1 MVVLWHLFILQMLS
15 EIKGFD
21 KTRFPNVTPVEP
33 GEMYIKKYLV
43 GAETTYSA
51 NNEVTDSAASGT
63 ALSSGYKTNNG
74 HVGIDPQAKPHANI
88 LEACQYIGKNTGIV
102 CTYEWTNATPTAFST
117 HDISRANMTVMSEQ
131 IVNQGI
137 DVVLGNTH
145 TAFSDKKWFMDSAL
159 YERGYK
165 IIKDKDSLKS
175 VKPGDRIWGKLPAAY
190 YDVERAES
198 TPNIAELTEA
208 AIIALNDENENGFF
222 LMVEG
227 SAVDGGGHSNNVVN
241 NVGEYLAFDAACKVA
256 IEFAKSRNDTIVVIA
271 PDHDTGGLYYNYED
285 LNKIVQ
291 DVQFGIRSSFA
302 HYETGA
308 HTARNGGV
316 FMYIPKDVPYPSGID
331 PTQSSQV
338 DEEFYNSYGK
348 FSSVYPSN
356 PVNVINNIDI
366 VKYITSLI
374 NVDLDKISNE
384 LYVDVT
390 EQGTYDS
397 ASEIFTFK
405 DNDIKIKRNTSTA
418 SVHGINIE
426 LSGEVALYIEGR
438 FYVPQRIFTLEDQIV
453 DGMVVQADYKTGR
466 IFYSGNIGK
475 QNAQLPV
482 TVAIT
487 KPNAIDMEEENI
499 LAIDQLTI
507 NLNGTFTFEGTVD
520 RLAGNYT
527 IYTNYS
533 DGSDRPLMINFALK
547 NTIPLMT
554 VKRIIQTLPR

>member
-1 MVVLWHLFILQMLS
+1 M
-15 EIKGFD
+15 
-21 KTRFPNVTPVEP
+21 
-33 GEMYIKKYLV
+33 
-43 GAETTYSA
+43 
-51 NNEVTDSAASGT
+51 
-63 ALSSGYKTNNG
+63 
-74 HVGIDPQAKPHANI
+74 
-88 LEACQYIGKNTGIV
+88 
-102 CTYEWTNATPTAFST
+102 
-117 HDISRANMTVMSEQ
+117 
-131 IVNQGI
+131 
-137 DVVLGNTH
+137 
-145 TAFSDKKWFMDSAL
+145 
-159 YERGYK
+159 
-165 IIKDKDSLKS
+165 
-175 VKPGDRIWGKLPAAY
+175 
-190 YDVERAES
+190 
-198 TPNIAELTEA
+198 
-208 AIIALNDENENGFF
+208 
-222 LMVEG
+222 
-227 SAVDGGGHSNNVVN
+227 
-241 NVGEYLAFDAACKVA
+241 
-256 IEFAKSRNDTIVVIA
+256 
-271 PDHDTGGLYYNYED
+271 
-285 LNKIVQ
+285 
-291 DVQFGIRSSFA
+291 
-302 HYETGA
+302 
-308 HTARNGGV
+308 
-316 FMYIPKDVPYPSGID
+316 
-331 PTQSSQV
+331 
-338 DEEFYNSYGK
+338 
-348 FSSVYPSN
+348 YPSN

-499 LAIDQLTI
+499 LAIDQLTTH
-507 NLNGTFTFEGTVD
+507 LNGTFTFEGTVD

-554 VKRIIQTLPR
+554 VKRNNTDITKIGQVKAGDEINITLSGFDLTSDYPGVIITAQYVDGMLSSTRLMPAIVGSSNIGSQISKSINVVQDADKIVIYYWNQNTYAPLIASYTID